1 MSTLPMNLAGQNATQ
16 RRHRN
21 VSNARR
27 QARMQKQLGVAL
39 FRDDAFDVVLKYA
52 LVWLVVITMVAGFAE
67 TYTYASSTSHDKYY
81 LYNLDV
87 PRRLL

>member
-1 MSTLPMNLAGQNATQ
+1 MSTLPMNLAEQDTT
-16 RRHRN
+16 RRTPKRI
-21 VSNARR
+21 SNARR

-39 FRDDAFDVVLKYA
+39 FRDTTFDVVLKYA
-52 LVWLVVITMVAGFAE
+52 LVWLVLIAIVAGFAE
-67 TYTYASSTSHDKYY
+67 SYTSHDKYY

>member
-1 MSTLPMNLAGQNATQ
+1 MSTVPMNIEGQETE
-16 RRHRN
+16 RRTPKKI
-21 VSNARR
+21 SNARR

-52 LVWLVVITMVAGFAE
+52 LVWLVLIAMVAGFAE
-67 TYTYASSTSHDKYY
+67 AYTTHQDKYY